1 MRQLRY
7 IGQKRR
13 EKLRHHDRLKSR
25 PPLQNPQHM
34 QGECGSFPLLMFD
47 VRSNDSL
54 LLDFRTFRLLVFFC
68 FLLLIRGIVEDRLL
82 AKESSQDVGDFLV
95 INLYIFQGLFD
106 SFNGPFS
113 LRLVL
118 RIWQIL
124 LAMLDLFAG
133 VFDLC

>member
-1 MRQLRY
+1 
-7 IGQKRR
+7 
-13 EKLRHHDRLKSR
+13 
-25 PPLQNPQHM
+25 
-34 QGECGSFPLLMFD
+34 MFD